1 MRRRTI
7 TRAATTL
14 VSSALVLLLLAPVA
28 MANINEGGVSGEGT
42 YGETTDRVVTN
53 AGFMVIAFFP
63 LLIFVLSMLQWRLD
77 KRRDARKA
85 AAKARRTNVDWQGG
99 W

>member
-1 MRRRTI
+1 MRHKT
-7 TRAATTL
+7 TRLLTTL
-14 VSSALVLLLLAPVA
+14 VATSLVLLLSAPVA
-28 MANINEGGVSGEGT
+28 LASIDHGGVSGEGT

-53 AGFMVIAFFP
+53 FGFAVIAFFP
-63 LLIFVLSMLQWRLD
+63 LLIFVLSMIQWKLD

-85 AAKARRTNVDWQGG
+85 AVKARSKNGDWRGG

>member
-1 MRRRTI
+1 MRHKT
-7 TRAATTL
+7 TRLLTTL
-14 VSSALVLLLLAPVA
+14 VATSLVLLMSAPMALAS
-28 MANINEGGVSGEGT
+28 IDHGGVSGEGT

-63 LLIFVLSMLQWRLD
+63 LLILVLSVLQWRLD

-85 AAKARRTNVDWQGG
+85 AVKARGANGDWKGG

>member
-1 MRRRTI
+1 MRRRSI

-14 VSSALVLLLLAPVA
+14 VSSAVIMLMLAPVA
-28 MANINEGGVSGEGT
+28 MANINEGGVSGEGL

-53 AGFMVIAFFP
+53 FGFAVIAFFP
-63 LLIFVLSMLQWRLD
+63 LLIFVLSVAQWRLD

-85 AAKARRTNVDWQGG
+85 AVKARGGRDEWKGG

>member
-7 TRAATTL
+7 TRAATTV
-14 VSSALVLLLLAPVA
+14 VSSALILLMLAPVA
-28 MANINEGGVSGEGT
+28 LANIDDGGVSGEGT

-53 AGFMVIAFFP
+53 AGFIVIAFFP
-63 LLIFVLSMLQWRLD
+63 LLILVLSLIQWRLD

-85 AAKARRTNVDWQGG
+85 AAKARRSNVDWQGG

>member
-1 MRRRTI
+1 MRRRSI

-14 VSSALVLLLLAPVA
+14 VSSAFILLMLAPVA
-28 MANINEGGVSGEGT
+28 LANIDHGGVSGEGT

-63 LLIFVLSMLQWRLD
+63 LLIFVLSVLQWRLD

-85 AAKARRTNVDWQGG
+85 AAKARKSNVDWQGG

>member
-7 TRAATTL
+7 ARAATT
-14 VSSALVLLLLAPVA
+14 VASSALILLLLAPVA
-28 MANINEGGVSGEGT
+28 LAGIDHGGVSGEGT

-53 AGFMVIAFFP
+53 FGFAVIAFFP
-63 LLIFVLSMLQWRLD
+63 LLIFVLSMIQWRLD
-77 KRRDARKA
+77 KRRDAEKA
-85 AAKARRTNVDWQGG
+85 AAKAREANGAWRGG

>member
-1 MRRRTI
+1 MKRTT
-7 TRAATTL
+7 TRLLTTL
-14 VSSALVLLLLAPVA
+14 VASSLVLLMAAPMA
-28 MANINEGGVSGEGT
+28 MASIDHGGVSGQGL

-53 AGFMVIAFFP
+53 AGFIVIAFFP

-85 AAKARRTNVDWQGG
+85 AVKARSKNADWKGG

>member
-1 MRRRTI
+1 MRHKT
-7 TRAATTL
+7 TRLLTTL
-14 VSSALVLLLLAPVA
+14 VATSLVLLLSAPVA
-28 MANINEGGVSGEGT
+28 LASIDHGGVSGEGT

-53 AGFMVIAFFP
+53 FGFAVIAFFP
-63 LLIFVLSMLQWRLD
+63 LLIFVLSMIQWKLD

-85 AAKARRTNVDWQGG
+85 AVKARSKNGDWKGG